1 MEDGSVVSPPECVG
15 RQTTVRT
22 LPEVICYGPC
32 VQLSKQKRA
41 CRRVEPATPERAGP
55 PGKAGVLAS
64 WSPEERGPPAPRPEG
79 GQGRL
84 SAAAPQPGGRS
95 SAQPCPRCAA
105 GESGHFSHTE
115 AL

>member
-1 MEDGSVVSPPECVG
+1 MDALALGWRRRRRPEELQVPG
-15 RQTTVRT
+15 DA
-22 LPEVICYGPC
+22 
-32 VQLSKQKRA
+32 KRA